1 MSRPSFAVCDPAADT
16 NPPAA
21 TCSGTTINQGPAPD
35 VGYGAPGLTF
45 GVSVLPD
52 ATVIGT
58 NAGILG
64 STVNV
69 TNFGSIQG
77 ISAIGLGVS
86 ATTTATV
93 VNSGTIS
100 GSMKGI
106 SGTTANVTNS
116 GSISATGAN
125 GEGISVA
132 TAIVT
137 NSGTISGGFQGVG
150 ANIANVTNS
159 GTITGGTTG
168 VAANTANVAN
178 SGTISGGDTGVGGN
192 TANVTNSGTISG
204 GSTGVGANI
213 ATVTN
218 SGTISGGVTGVGA
231 NIANVTNS
239 GTISG
244 GDAGVAANTANVT
257 NLGRISGGNTGVGGN
272 IINVTN
278 SGAIS
283 GGRFGIS
290 GGTVNLFNAGAVSG
304 NVGFQADVGN
314 VTNAGTIIGTG
325 GTALRFGGAAD
336 TLTLLPGS
344 RIIGAIDMGGGPDFV
359 NVVTGRD
366 ISWLVTLSNFAG
378 TINVSGGQPFV
389 ISGNQIATLDP
400 TLFATF
406 DRTLMDFSRGVSS
419 AIPMF
424 EGFSNLPGGTA
435 IAFAA
440 PQSPAS
446 RVEDVFASIP
456 GLSAYAADPMA
467 FKNPTVVRA
476 DGAALWARGFG
487 GERIQPSDGILFKA
501 TSQYYG
507 GMMGG
512 DWLVRP
518 ELRLGAFIGGGATR
532 TSLDQNAGWANS
544 DLVFGGGFARYAFG
558 ESFLQAAVQGG
569 PSQNSTSRTIA
580 SNLAP
585 NLQTAT
591 ASYDGWYVS
600 PEMTYGLRHSLGSYN
615 GVTWTMM
622 PNLRVRYL
630 YGAFDGY
637 TETGS
642 NANLTVAG
650 RAVQDLEERGEVK
663 LLAQTLYGVWL
674 TRVNVYGGALGVQRL
689 GDFGVDSLLLGLPLP
704 FATPG
709 KDDVWGGFGGGGL
722 EVYAGSVGLFAGA
735 EWLLLSDSSTVVS
748 GKGGLRVSF

>member
-1 MSRPSFAVCDPAADT
+1 MAGKAWPRIVGAAIAIEGSDEGRLRRFPSQWSVPLRAAGTVVLVALSVAAMSRPSFAVCDPAADT

-159 GTITGGTTG
+159 GTITGG
-168 VAANTANVAN
+168 
-178 SGTISGGDTGVGGN
+178 
-192 TANVTNSGTISG
+192 
-204 GSTGVGANI
+204 
-213 ATVTN
+213 
-218 SGTISGGVTGVGA
+218 VTGVGA

-239 GTISG
+239 GTITG

>member
-1 MSRPSFAVCDPAADT
+1 MAPAARRCGSV
-16 NPPAA
+16 PAA
-21 TCSGTTINQGPAPD
+21 S
-35 VGYGAPGLTF
+35 
-45 GVSVLPD
+45 
-52 ATVIGT
+52 
-58 NAGILG
+58 
-64 STVNV
+64 
-69 TNFGSIQG
+69 
-77 ISAIGLGVS
+77 
-86 ATTTATV
+86 
-93 VNSGTIS
+93 
-100 GSMKGI
+100 
-106 SGTTANVTNS
+106 
-116 GSISATGAN
+116 
-125 GEGISVA
+125 
-132 TAIVT
+132 
-137 NSGTISGGFQGVG
+137 
-150 ANIANVTNS
+150 
-159 GTITGGTTG
+159 
-168 VAANTANVAN
+168 
-178 SGTISGGDTGVGGN
+178 
-192 TANVTNSGTISG
+192 
-204 GSTGVGANI
+204 
-213 ATVTN
+213 
-218 SGTISGGVTGVGA
+218 
-231 NIANVTNS
+231 
-239 GTISG
+239 
-244 GDAGVAANTANVT
+244 
-257 NLGRISGGNTGVGGN
+257 
-272 IINVTN
+272 
-278 SGAIS
+278 
-283 GGRFGIS
+283 
-290 GGTVNLFNAGAVSG
+290 
-304 NVGFQADVGN
+304 
-314 VTNAGTIIGTG
+314 
-325 GTALRFGGAAD
+325 

-344 RIIGAIDMGGGPDFV
+344 RIFGAINMGGGPDFV

-406 DRTLMDFSRGVSS
+406 DRALMDFSRGVSS

-424 EGFSNLPGGTA
+424 EGFSNMPGGSA

-467 FKNPTVVRA
+467 FKNPTVVLA

-501 TSQYYG
+501 TSDYYG

-544 DLVFGGGFARYAFG
+544 DLIFGGGFARYAFG
-558 ESFLQAAVQGG
+558 KSFLQAAVQGG

-585 NLQTAT
+585 NLQAAT
-591 ASYDGWYVS
+591 ANYDGWYIS

-663 LLAQTLYGVWL
+663 LIAQTLYGVWL

-689 GDFGVDSLLLGLPLP
+689 GDFTVNSLLLGLPLP

-735 EWLLLSDSSTVVS
+735 EWLSLSDSSTVVS

>member
-1 MSRPSFAVCDPAADT
+1 MAGIALPGALIAIEGPDEGRLKRFPFRWSAPLRVAGMVVLVALSVAAMSRPSFAVCDPAANT

-21 TCSGTTINQGPAPD
+21 TCSGTTVNQGPGSPNI
-35 VGYGAPGLTF
+35 GYGGAAFNF
-45 GVSVLPD
+45 GVTVLPG
-52 ATVIGT
+52 ATVTGT
-58 NAGILG
+58 NAGIFAD
-64 STVNV
+64 TATV
-69 TNFGSIQG
+69 TNFGNIQG
-77 ISAIGLGVS
+77 ISAIGLGIS
-86 ATTTATV
+86 ATTATII
-93 VNSGTIS
+93 NSGTIS
-100 GSMKGI
+100 GSIFGI

-116 GSISATGAN
+116 GSIFATAANGVGIGVVTAVVNNSGTISGGATGIGAVTAN
-125 GEGISVA
+125 
-132 TAIVT
+132 VT
-137 NSGTISGGFQGVG
+137 NSGTISGG
-150 ANIANVTNS
+150 N
-159 GTITGGTTG
+159 TG
-168 VAANTANVAN
+168 VAATTANVTN
-178 SGTISGGDTGVGGN
+178 SGTISGGDTGVGGI
-192 TANVTNSGTISG
+192 TANVSNSGTISG
-204 GSTGVGANI
+204 GRV
-213 ATVTN
+213 
-218 SGTISGGVTGVGA
+218 
-231 NIANVTNS
+231 
-239 GTISG
+239 
-244 GDAGVAANTANVT
+244 
-257 NLGRISGGNTGVGGN
+257 GVGGN
-272 IINVTN
+272 IINVVN
-278 SGAIS
+278 SGTVS
-283 GGRFGIS
+283 GNSFGIT
-290 GGTVNLFNAGAVSG
+290 GDTVSLINTGAVSG
-304 NVGFQADVGN
+304 NVGFQAGIGN

-325 GTALRFGGAAD
+325 GTALRFGAAAS

-344 RIIGAIDMGGGPDFV
+344 RIFGAIDMGGGPDFV

-406 DRTLMDFSRGVSS
+406 DRALMDFSRGVSS

-424 EGFSNLPGGTA
+424 EGFSNMPGGSA

-446 RVEDVFASIP
+446 RVEEVFASIP

-467 FKNPTVVRA
+467 FKNPTVVLA

-501 TSQYYG
+501 TSDYYG

-544 DLVFGGGFARYAFG
+544 DLIFGGGFARYAFG
-558 ESFLQAAVQGG
+558 KSFLQAAVQGG

-585 NLQTAT
+585 NLQAAT
-591 ASYDGWYVS
+591 ANYDGWYIS

-663 LLAQTLYGVWL
+663 LIAQTLYGVWL

-689 GDFGVDSLLLGLPLP
+689 GDFTVNSLLLGLPLP

-735 EWLLLSDSSTVVS
+735 EWLSLSDSSTVVS

>member
-1 MSRPSFAVCDPAADT
+1 LACLCFPTRR
-16 NPPAA
+16 
-21 TCSGTTINQGPAPD
+21 
-35 VGYGAPGLTF
+35 
-45 GVSVLPD
+45 
-52 ATVIGT
+52 IGT
-58 NAGILG
+58 NTGILG

-69 TNFGSIQG
+69 TNFGSIAATAANG
-77 ISAIGLGVS
+77 IGINAIIATVTNSGSISGNNFGVFGN
-86 ATTTATV
+86 TAT
-93 VNSGTIS
+93 
-100 GSMKGI
+100 
-106 SGTTANVTNS
+106 VTNS
-116 GSISATGAN
+116 GSISAAGAA
-125 GEGISVA
+125 GIGISAVN
-132 TAIVT
+132 TANVT
-137 NSGTISGGFQGVG
+137 NSGTVSGGGTGVG

-159 GTITGGTTG
+159 GTISGGVTGVGANIANVTNSGTISGGNTG
-168 VAANTANVAN
+168 VAATTANVTN

-192 TANVTNSGTISG
+192 TVNVTNSGTISG

-239 GTISG
+239 GTITG

-446 RVEDVFASIP
+446 RVEDAFASIP

-512 DWLVRP
+512 DWLARP

-591 ASYDGWYVS
+591 ANYDGWYVS

-650 RAVQDLEERGEVK
+650 RTVQDLEERGEVK

-689 GDFGVDSLLLGLPLP
+689 GDFTVNSLLLGLPLP

-735 EWLLLSDSSTVVS
+735 EWLLLSDSSTVIS

>member
-1 MSRPSFAVCDPAADT
+1 M
-16 NPPAA
+16 N
-21 TCSGTTINQGPAPD
+21 
-35 VGYGAPGLTF
+35 F
-45 GVSVLPD
+45 GV
-52 ATVIGT
+52 
-58 NAGILG
+58 
-64 STVNV
+64 
-69 TNFGSIQG
+69 FGN
-77 ISAIGLGVS
+77 
-86 ATTTATV
+86 TAT
-93 VNSGTIS
+93 
-100 GSMKGI
+100 
-106 SGTTANVTNS
+106 VTNS
-116 GSISATGAN
+116 GSISAAGAAGIGISAVNTANLTNSGTVSGGDTGVGAN
-125 GEGISVA
+125 IA
-132 TAIVT
+132 NVT

-218 SGTISGGVTGVGA
+218 SGAISGGVTGVGA

-239 GTISG
+239 GTITG

>member
-1 MSRPSFAVCDPAADT
+1 MAGNALPGAPIAIEYPDEGRLRRFPSQWLAPLRAAGTVVLVALSVAAMSRPSFAVCDPAANT

-21 TCSGTTINQGPAPD
+21 TCSGTTVNQGPGSPNI
-35 VGYGAPGLTF
+35 GYGGAAFNF
-45 GVSVLPD
+45 GVTVLPG
-52 ATVIGT
+52 ATVTGT
-58 NAGILG
+58 NAGIFAN
-64 STVNV
+64 TTTV

-77 ISAIGLGVS
+77 ISAIGLGIS
-86 ATTTATV
+86 ATTATIT
-93 VNSGTIS
+93 NSGTVS
-100 GSMKGI
+100 GSIFGV

-116 GSISATGAN
+116 GSISATAAN
-125 GEGISVA
+125 GVGIGVV
-132 TAIVT
+132 TAIVNNSGTISGGATGIGVVTANVT
-137 NSGTISGGFQGVG
+137 NSGTISGG
-150 ANIANVTNS
+150 N
-159 GTITGGTTG
+159 TG
-168 VAANTANVAN
+168 VAATTANVTN
-178 SGTISGGDTGVGGN
+178 SGTISGGDTGVGAV
-192 TANVTNSGTISG
+192 TANVSNTGIISG
-204 GSTGVGANI
+204 GRVGI
-213 ATVTN
+213 
-218 SGTISGGVTGVGA
+218 
-231 NIANVTNS
+231 
-239 GTISG
+239 
-244 GDAGVAANTANVT
+244 
-257 NLGRISGGNTGVGGN
+257 GGN
-272 IINVTN
+272 IINVVNAGTV
-278 SGAIS
+278 S
-283 GGRFGIS
+283 GGSFGIT
-290 GGTVNLFNAGAVSG
+290 GDTVNLFNTGIVSG
-304 NVGFQADVGN
+304 NVGIQAGIGS
-314 VTNAGTIIGTG
+314 VTNAGIIVGNG
-325 GTALRFGGAAD
+325 GTALRFGAGAN

-344 RIIGAIDMGGGPDFV
+344 RIFGAINMGGGPDFV

-389 ISGNQIATLDP
+389 VSGNQIATLDP

-424 EGFSNLPGGTA
+424 EGFSNMPGGTA

-456 GLSAYAADPMA
+456 GLSAYAADPIA
-467 FKNPTVVRA
+467 FKNPTVVLA

-487 GERIQPSDGILFKA
+487 GERIQPSDGILFKS
-501 TSQYYG
+501 TSEYYG
-507 GMMGG
+507 GMIGG

-591 ASYDGWYVS
+591 ASYDGWYIS
-600 PEMTYGLRHSLGSYN
+600 PEMTYGLRQSLGSYN

-637 TETGS
+637 SETGS
-642 NANLTVAG
+642 AANLTVAG
-650 RAVQDLEERGEVK
+650 RAVRDLEERGEVK
-663 LLAQTLYGVWL
+663 LIAQTLYGVWL

-689 GDFGVDSLLLGLPLP
+689 GDFTVNSLLLGLPLP

-735 EWLLLSDSSTVVS
+735 EWLSLSDSSTVVS